1 MFCKPTTNHQV
12 IRYWAKL
19 RGAHPAER
27 LPGFVDGEQPIL
39 TFVFHRASQEQGRV
53 IPLSWEDFFDR
64 FDLLDLAF
72 MAEDEDVG
80 SLEYRL
86 LYRPAPEAE
95 KLYVSQGKS
104 ARRDGLR

>member
-27 LPGFVDGEQPIL
+27 LPGFVDSEQPIL
-39 TFVFHRASQEQGRV
+39 TFVFHRTAEEQGRV
-53 IPLSWEDFFDR
+53 IPLSWEDFFAR

-80 SLEYRL
+80 SMEYRL
-86 LYRPAPEAE
+86 LYRPEVE
-95 KLYVSQGKS
+95 T
-104 ARRDGLR
+104 DGLLMA